1 MRILNCKN
9 TFDAHVEPG
18 DSQELR
24 NIATQLMPEFLHLFA
39 QKNKDY
45 GNNAQ
50 ELGLRGQFADIW
62 RKIAKLKK
70 SMWDGEELLFEGTDE
85 VIMDLI
91 GHLFLSLNMLRVK
104 EEAERV
110 YAYNED
116 DAAVDAFFRMVGG
129 DPRAALAV
137 ASVLHPP
144 FRELVSNRAKE
155 MMAADAAEAT
165 EAFKLKIVRE
175 AQGLIPAG
183 ISVAGLGRATDEA
196 VAAESAQTE
205 ARYEA
210 YDEPLAG
217 ASEGDV
223 VAGLLGMAF
232 EPVPDTSDFVGKV
245 AHAAKRFRQPVPFG
259 SLSTD
264 ERRTAVDGALDRL
277 KVGRSTFEAVATGV
291 NKTEMSL
298 AEWLYRRHGQGV
310 KEWADL
316 EPHFKK
322 LWEIEA
328 DAAIQ
333 IARRG

>member
-1 MRILNCKN
+1 MRMVNGSQAVSLNME
-9 TFDAHVEPG
+9 DG
-18 DSQELR
+18 DSLELR
-24 NIATQLMPEFLHLFA
+24 NIATHLMPEFLHLFA

-129 DPRAALAV
+129 DPRAALGA
-137 ASVLHPP
+137 ASVLNPP
-144 FRELVSNRAKE
+144 FRELVILRAE
-155 MMAADAAEAT
+155 REMAADAAERIAT
-165 EAFKLKIVRE
+165 EAK
-175 AQGLIPAG
+175 GLIPFA
-183 ISVAGLGRATDEA
+183 SSAAGLGRATDEA
-196 VAAESAQTE
+196 AAAQEAQTE

-210 YDEPLAG
+210 YDEPVPVG
-217 ASEGDV
+217 EV
-223 VAGLLGMAF
+223 LGMAF
-232 EPVPDTSDFVGKV
+232 EDAKLHLVTEAAKVFGQPPVPWL
-245 AHAAKRFRQPVPFG
+245 AASK
-259 SLSTD
+259 D
-264 ERRTAVDGALDRL
+264 ERRAAVDGALDRL
-277 KVGRSTFEAVATGV
+277 RVGKSTFEAVATGV
-291 NKTEMSL
+291 NKTEMPL
-298 AEWLYRRHGQGV
+298 AEWLYRRHGQGR

-316 EPHFKK
+316 EPHFKQ

-328 DAAIQ
+328 KAAIQ

>member
-1 MRILNCKN
+1 MRLINGNQAVSLNME
-9 TFDAHVEPG
+9 DG

-116 DAAVDAFFRMVGG
+116 DAAVDAFFRMVGN
-129 DPRAALAV
+129 DPRAALA
-137 ASVLHPP
+137 ASSVLHPP
-144 FRELVSNRAKE
+144 FRDLVSNRAKE

-183 ISVAGLGRATDEA
+183 ISVAGLGRATEDA
-196 VAAESAQTE
+196 AAAESAQTE

-210 YDEPLAG
+210 YDEPLTG
-217 ASEGDV
+217 VSEGDV

-232 EPVPDTSDFVGKV
+232 EPVSDTSDFVGKV
-245 AHAAKRFRQPVPFG
+245 AHAAERFRQPVPFG
-259 SLSTD
+259 SLPTD
-264 ERRTAVDGALDRL
+264 ERRAAVGGVLDRIKMKQSLQRDIALGVHL
-277 KVGRSTFEAVATGV
+277 K
-291 NKTEMSL
+291 EMSL
-298 AEWLYRRHGQGV
+298 AEWLYRRHGQSV
-310 KEWADL
+310 TCWEKL
-316 EPHFKK
+316 EPKFKE

-328 DAAIQ
+328 RAAIQ
-333 IARRG
+333 IAHRG